1 MPIRATLDWSWE
13 LLGPDE
19 QSALAQ
25 LTVFEGS
32 FSLDAAEAV
41 LSLAELWP
49 VDAVQALVD
58 KSLVRRL
65 DEARFDLLSSV
76 QAYAAEKLTALGQR
90 ADAEGRH
97 GLHFAKLGTHA
108 AVAALNVHGGVA
120 RRQALAQELGN
131 LEAACRRA
139 VASGDSAV
147 AVATLEAAGAVLA
160 LQGPFQTWASLADSV
175 AAMTHP
181 PQERAR
187 VARLLGDALHAV
199 GQGTRADAAY
209 EEALALDEAAGN
221 RAGAAQ
227 ARYARANRACYANRL
242 NEAQADYEAALGDR
256 HAAVHALAEAEAR
269 AATLGLNSE
278 SEVHRTIRQCAEA
291 IGRRASG

>member
-1 MPIRATLDWSWE
+1 MLFRS
-13 LLGPDE
+13 
-19 QSALAQ
+19 
-25 LTVFEGS
+25 
-32 FSLDAAEAV
+32 
-41 LSLAELWP
+41 
-49 VDAVQALVD
+49 
-58 KSLVRRL
+58 
-65 DEARFDLLSSV
+65 
-76 QAYAAEKLTALGQR
+76 
-90 ADAEGRH
+90 
-97 GLHFAKLGTHA
+97 
-108 AVAALNVHGGVA
+108 
-120 RRQALAQELGN
+120 
-131 LEAACRRA
+131 
-139 VASGDSAV
+139 
-147 AVATLEAAGAVLA
+147 
-160 LQGPFQTWASLADSV
+160 
-175 AAMTHP
+175 